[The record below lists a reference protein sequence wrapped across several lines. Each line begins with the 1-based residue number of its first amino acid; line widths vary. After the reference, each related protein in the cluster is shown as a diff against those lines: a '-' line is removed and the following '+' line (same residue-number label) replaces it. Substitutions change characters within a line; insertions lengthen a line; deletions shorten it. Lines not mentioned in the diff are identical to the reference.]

1 MFHVLLHFF
10 FDIDCDFELF
20 CNYELLSQRERGG
33 PEMKKVTAST
43 PNGSAAMESDE
54 GTKSS
59 SIDFGTAEAMDHIR
73 TLTDVGAMTRLLHE
87 CIAYQRSLD
96 LDLDNLLS
104 QRSDLDKQLLH
115 LQKSSEVLD
124 IVSADSE
131 YMLSN
136 VSSTSKLADQ
146 VSRKVR
152 ELDLAQSRVNSTLH
166 RIDAIVERSNCIDG
180 VNKALDSEDF
190 ESAAN
195 YVQTFFQIDAKY
207 KDSGS
212 HQRDQML
219 SFKKQLEGIVRK
231 KLSAA
236 VDQRD
241 HAAILRFIRIFPPL
255 GLEDEGLQVYVGY
268 LKKVIAMRA
277 RMEFEQM
284 VELMEQKG
292 NQTSQVNFVSCLTN
306 LFKDIVLAIEEN
318 SEILRGLCGED
329 GIVYAICEL
338 QEECDSR
345 GSLILKKYMEFRK
358 LGRLSSEINAQNKNL
373 LAVGGGSEGPDPRE
387 IESYLEEILSLMQLG
402 EDYTEF
408 MVSKIKALSSVD
420 PELLP
425 RATKAFRS
433 GSFSKVVQEITGFY
447 VVLEG
452 FFMVENVRKAIR
464 IDEEV
469 PDSLTTSMV
478 DDVFYVLQ
486 SCLRRAI
493 FTSNI
498 SSVVAVLSGASSLLS
513 NEYHEALQHKTREP
527 NLGAKL
533 FLAGV
538 AVHKTGTEI
547 ATALNNIDVSGE
559 YVLKLKHEIE
569 EQCAEVSGLLC
580 HNVVL
585 FLFIFL
591 IGNKDL
597 YSRTLPYAEKHKAE
611 RKTKGKERE
620 KKQCG
625 FISFKFKLNQNRT
638 ILLSLK
644 IEP

>member
-1 MFHVLLHFF
+1 MFHVLLLFF
-10 FDIDCDFELF
+10 FDIDCDCELF

-284 VELMEQKG
+284 VELMDQKG

-345 GSLILKKYMEFRK
+345 GSLILKKYMEFR
-358 LGRLSSEINAQNKNL
+358 
-373 LAVGGGSEGPDPRE
+373 D
-387 IESYLEEILSLMQLG
+387 
-402 EDYTEF
+402 
-408 MVSKIKALSSVD
+408 
-420 PELLP
+420 
-425 RATKAFRS
+425 
-433 GSFSKVVQEITGFY
+433 
-447 VVLEG
+447 
-452 FFMVENVRKAIR
+452 RK
-464 IDEEV
+464 
-469 PDSLTTSMV
+469 
-478 DDVFYVLQ
+478 
-486 SCLRRAI
+486 
-493 FTSNI
+493 
-498 SSVVAVLSGASSLLS
+498 SVV
-513 NEYHEALQHKTREP
+513 
-527 NLGAKL
+527 
-533 FLAGV
+533 
-538 AVHKTGTEI
+538 
-547 ATALNNIDVSGE
+547 
-559 YVLKLKHEIE
+559 
-569 EQCAEVSGLLC
+569 
-580 HNVVL
+580 
-585 FLFIFL
+585 
-591 IGNKDL
+591 
-597 YSRTLPYAEKHKAE
+597 
-611 RKTKGKERE
+611 
-620 KKQCG
+620 
-625 FISFKFKLNQNRT
+625 
-638 ILLSLK
+638 
-644 IEP
+644 